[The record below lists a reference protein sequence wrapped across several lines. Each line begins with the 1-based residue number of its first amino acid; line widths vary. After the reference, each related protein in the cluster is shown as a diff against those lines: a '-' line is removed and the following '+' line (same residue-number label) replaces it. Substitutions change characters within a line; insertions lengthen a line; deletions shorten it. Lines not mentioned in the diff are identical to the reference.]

1 MPAHQTYK
9 QHVRKIA
16 KRLRNPKIMFTQ
28 EDRCM
33 LANMLERLLHH
44 VDIAEESDVVVNY
57 RYGPKTV
64 TRF

>member
-1 MPAHQTYK
+1 
-9 QHVRKIA
+9 
-16 KRLRNPKIMFTQ
+16 MFTQ